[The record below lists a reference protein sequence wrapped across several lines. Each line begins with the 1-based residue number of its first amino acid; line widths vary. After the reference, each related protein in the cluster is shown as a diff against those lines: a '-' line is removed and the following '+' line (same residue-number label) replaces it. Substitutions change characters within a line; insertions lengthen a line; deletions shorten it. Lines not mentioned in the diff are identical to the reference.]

1 MKKIKFIGLAMLMLF
16 LWSSCQEE
24 ELAGS
29 GVGYLRLQLD
39 VNTTVNT
46 KAGYDPMQIAAQIVN
61 AAGQVVKETANWTDW
76 EGESIALEPGSYT
89 LNASS
94 NGFDGQEMAFEKP
107 YYAGSKT
114 FSIEQGKANA
124 VSLTCTLANVKV
136 SVNFG
141 DGFAKYFTEA
151 TVTVSPL
158 SSASEGTETANEA
171 ATGLVFDMGR
181 PDQGSGYFPVSDLQA
196 TLVAKNLKGATIRQ
210 TNKMEGVA
218 ARDHHILNYSISGG
232 DGEIT
237 ITVNDR
243 TQEHKYEVGV
253 NPIPTTTLMLP
264 VVNAWSRMAYVDA
277 QAVPDPEGDPLD
289 DTKMKIQYRQ
299 KGTDVWTD
307 AVTTAGEGDTYQAT
321 IGNLTANTEYEC
333 RTSYNNEQF
342 TSEVSSFTTEAET
355 ALYDGNFDKWYK
367 SGKSWYL
374 TSEEDATTS
383 DSKGYLNAYWDS
395 GNAGANTI
403 GEKNPTAPEET
414 DVHTPSGKSAKLSS
428 QWVGFL
434 GIGKFAAGNIYTGH
448 YCETITSPMG
458 ARLRFGQEFNSR
470 PTQLKGW
477 YKYSRGTDIDYSQND
492 AYKSELETSGGD
504 KCSIYIALSDNEGL
518 TDDDSM
524 KPAAFEINNS
534 LSADDPEHFQYKNA
548 IDYSENNPHI
558 IAYGTITDDES
569 KGTNGEWK
577 EFTIDLKYRD
587 LKRKPKYIIV
597 VASASKYGDYFT
609 GSTGSVMY
617 LDDFELV
624 YGNNPTTQ
632 E

>member
-1 MKKIKFIGLAMLMLF
+1 MLF
-16 LWSSCQEE
+16 MSLFFLLASCQEE

-29 GVGYLRLQLD
+29 GMGYLRLQLD

-61 AAGQVVKETANWTDW
+61 AAGQVVKETTNWTDW

-141 DGFAKYFTEA
+141 DGFAKYFIEA

-158 SSASEGTETANEA
+158 VNASEGTETADEA

-243 TQEHKYEVGV
+243 TQEHKYDVGV

-307 AVTTAGEGDTYQAT
+307 ATTTIGENHTYQAT

-333 RTSYNNEQF
+333 RTSYNNGDF

-355 ALYDGNFDKWYK
+355 ALYNGDFEFWSQSGETIYPDIQANAGNTTSFWNTSNPGTTQGMGAIGGALNPTTSVTSPVHTQGGKAAQLKSAFKIIAFAAASLYTGNFAGL
-367 SGKSWYL
+367 SGMSANMEFGKPFSGRPIAL
-374 TSEEDATTS
+374 
-383 DSKGYLNAYWDS
+383 KGY
-395 GNAGANTI
+395 
-403 GEKNPTAPEET
+403 
-414 DVHTPSGKSAKLSS
+414 
-428 QWVGFL
+428 
-434 GIGKFAAGNIYTGH
+434 
-448 YCETITSPMG
+448 
-458 ARLRFGQEFNSR
+458 
-470 PTQLKGW
+470 
-477 YKYSRGTDIDYSQND
+477 YKYTPTVINHVDRVPDGVTIEEGKTMDECSIFIALAKKSFTFNNNDESTYIDY
-492 AYKSELETSGGD
+492 EGD
-504 KCSIYIALSDNEGL
+504 DN
-518 TDDDSM
+518 
-524 KPAAFEINNS
+524 
-534 LSADDPEHFQYKNA
+534 
-548 IDYSENNPHI
+548 I
-558 IAYGTITDDES
+558 IAYGALPSGAATQGDGYT
-569 KGTNGEWK
+569 
-577 EFTIDLKYRD
+577 EFTIPLKYKN
-587 LKRKPKYIIV
+587 LTEKPTHIIV
-597 VASASKYGDYFT
+597 VCSASKYGDYMT
-609 GSTGSVMY
+609 GGEGSTLYV
-617 LDDFELV
+617 DDFSLV
-624 YGNNPTTQ
+624 YEGTPALW

>member
-1 MKKIKFIGLAMLMLF
+1 MLF
-16 LWSSCQEE
+16 MSLFFLLASCQEE

-29 GVGYLRLQLD
+29 GMGYLRLQLD

-61 AAGQVVKETANWTDW
+61 AAGQVVKETTNWTDW

-94 NGFDGQEMAFEKP
+94 NGFDGQEIAFEKP

-158 SSASEGTETANEA
+158 VNASEGTETADEA

-243 TQEHKYEVGV
+243 TQEHKYDVGV

-307 AVTTAGEGDTYQAT
+307 ATTTIGENHTYQAT

-333 RTSYNNEQF
+333 RTSYNNGDF

-355 ALYDGNFDKWYK
+355 ALYNGDFEFWSQSGETIYPDIQANAGNTTSFWNTSNPGTTQGMGAIGGALNPTTSVTSPVHTQGGKAAQLKSAFKIIAFAAASLYTGNFAGL
-367 SGKSWYL
+367 SGMSANMEFGKPFSGRPIAL
-374 TSEEDATTS
+374 
-383 DSKGYLNAYWDS
+383 KGY
-395 GNAGANTI
+395 
-403 GEKNPTAPEET
+403 
-414 DVHTPSGKSAKLSS
+414 
-428 QWVGFL
+428 
-434 GIGKFAAGNIYTGH
+434 
-448 YCETITSPMG
+448 
-458 ARLRFGQEFNSR
+458 
-470 PTQLKGW
+470 
-477 YKYSRGTDIDYSQND
+477 YKYTPTVINHVDRVPDGVTIEEGKTMDECSIFIALAKKSFTFNNNDESTYIDY
-492 AYKSELETSGGD
+492 EGD
-504 KCSIYIALSDNEGL
+504 DN
-518 TDDDSM
+518 
-524 KPAAFEINNS
+524 
-534 LSADDPEHFQYKNA
+534 
-548 IDYSENNPHI
+548 I
-558 IAYGTITDDES
+558 IAYGALPSGAATQGDGYT
-569 KGTNGEWK
+569 
-577 EFTIDLKYRD
+577 EFTIPLKYKN
-587 LKRKPKYIIV
+587 LTEKPTHIIV
-597 VASASKYGDYFT
+597 VCSASKYGDYMT
-609 GSTGSVMY
+609 GGEGSTLYV
-617 LDDFELV
+617 DDFSLV
-624 YGNNPTTQ
+624 YEGTPALW

>member
-1 MKKIKFIGLAMLMLF
+1 MLF
-16 LWSSCQEE
+16 MSLFFLLASCQEE

-29 GVGYLRLQLD
+29 GMGYLRLQLD

-61 AAGQVVKETANWTDW
+61 AAGQVVKETTNWTDW

-158 SSASEGTETANEA
+158 VNASEGTETADEA

-243 TQEHKYEVGV
+243 TQEHKYDVGV

-307 AVTTAGEGDTYQAT
+307 ATTTIGENHTYQAT

-333 RTSYNNEQF
+333 RTSYNNGDF

-355 ALYDGNFDKWYK
+355 ALYNGDFEFWSQSGETIYPDIQANAGNTTSFWNTSNPGTTQGMGAIGGALNPTTSVTSPVHTQGGKAAQLKSAFKIIAFAAASLYTGNFAGL
-367 SGKSWYL
+367 SGMSANMEFGKPFSGRPIAL
-374 TSEEDATTS
+374 
-383 DSKGYLNAYWDS
+383 KGY
-395 GNAGANTI
+395 
-403 GEKNPTAPEET
+403 
-414 DVHTPSGKSAKLSS
+414 
-428 QWVGFL
+428 
-434 GIGKFAAGNIYTGH
+434 
-448 YCETITSPMG
+448 
-458 ARLRFGQEFNSR
+458 
-470 PTQLKGW
+470 
-477 YKYSRGTDIDYSQND
+477 YKYTPTVINHVDRVPDGVTIEEGKTMDECSIFIALAKKSFTFNNNDESTYIDY
-492 AYKSELETSGGD
+492 EGD
-504 KCSIYIALSDNEGL
+504 DN
-518 TDDDSM
+518 
-524 KPAAFEINNS
+524 
-534 LSADDPEHFQYKNA
+534 
-548 IDYSENNPHI
+548 I
-558 IAYGTITDDES
+558 IAYGALPSGAATQGDGYT
-569 KGTNGEWK
+569 
-577 EFTIDLKYRD
+577 EFTIPLKYKN
-587 LKRKPKYIIV
+587 LTEKPTHIIV
-597 VASASKYGDYFT
+597 VCSASKYGDYMT
-609 GSTGSVMY
+609 GGEGSTLYV
-617 LDDFELV
+617 DDFSLV
-624 YGNNPTTQ
+624 YEGTPALWK
-632 E
+632 

>member
-1 MKKIKFIGLAMLMLF
+1 MLF
-16 LWSSCQEE
+16 MSLFFLLASCQEE

-29 GVGYLRLQLD
+29 GMGYLRLQLD

-61 AAGQVVKETANWTDW
+61 AAGQVVKETTNWTDW

-158 SSASEGTETANEA
+158 VNASEGTETADEA

-243 TQEHKYEVGV
+243 TQEHKYDVGV

-307 AVTTAGEGDTYQAT
+307 ATTTIGENHTYQAT

-333 RTSYNNEQF
+333 RTSYNNGDF

-355 ALYDGNFDKWYK
+355 ALYNGDFEFWSQSGETIYPDIQANAGNTTSFWNTSNPGTTQGMGAIGGALNPTTSVTSPVHTQGGKAAQLKSAFKIIAFAAASLYTGNFAGL
-367 SGKSWYL
+367 SGMSANMEFGKPFSGRPIAL
-374 TSEEDATTS
+374 
-383 DSKGYLNAYWDS
+383 KGY
-395 GNAGANTI
+395 
-403 GEKNPTAPEET
+403 
-414 DVHTPSGKSAKLSS
+414 
-428 QWVGFL
+428 
-434 GIGKFAAGNIYTGH
+434 
-448 YCETITSPMG
+448 
-458 ARLRFGQEFNSR
+458 
-470 PTQLKGW
+470 
-477 YKYSRGTDIDYSQND
+477 YKYTPTVINHVDRVPDGVTIEEGKTMDECSIFIALAKKSFTFNNNDESTYIDY
-492 AYKSELETSGGD
+492 EGD
-504 KCSIYIALSDNEGL
+504 DN
-518 TDDDSM
+518 
-524 KPAAFEINNS
+524 
-534 LSADDPEHFQYKNA
+534 
-548 IDYSENNPHI
+548 I
-558 IAYGTITDDES
+558 IAYGALPSGAATQGDGYT
-569 KGTNGEWK
+569 
-577 EFTIDLKYRD
+577 EFTIPLKYKN
-587 LKRKPKYIIV
+587 LTEKPTHIIV
-597 VASASKYGDYFT
+597 VCSASKYGDYMT
-609 GSTGSVMY
+609 GGEGSTLYV
-617 LDDFELV
+617 DDFSLV
-624 YGNNPTTQ
+624 YEGTPALW

>member
-1 MKKIKFIGLAMLMLF
+1 MLF
-16 LWSSCQEE
+16 MSLFFLLASCQEE

-61 AAGQVVKETANWTDW
+61 AAGQVVKETADWTDW

-89 LNASS
+89 LKASS
-94 NGFDGQEMAFEKP
+94 NGFDGQERAFEKP

-158 SSASEGTETANEA
+158 SSASEGTETTNEA

-196 TLVAKNLKGATIRQ
+196 ILVAKNLKGATIRQ
-210 TNKMEGVA
+210 TDKMEGVA

-243 TQEHKYEVGV
+243 TQEHVYEVGV
-253 NPIPTTTLMLP
+253 NPIPTTTLMPP

-277 QAVPDPEGDPLD
+277 QAVPNQEGEPLD

-307 AVTTAGEGDTYQAT
+307 AVTTAGEENTYQAT
-321 IGNLTANTEYEC
+321 IGSLTANTAYEC

-342 TSEVSSFTTEAET
+342 TSEVSSFMTEAET
-355 ALYDGNFDKWYK
+355 ALYNGDFEFWSKSGETIYPDIQANAGNTTSFWNTSNPGTTQGMGAIGGALNPTTSVTSPVHTQDGKAAQLKSAFKIIAFAAASLYTGNFAGL
-367 SGKSWYL
+367 SGMSANMEFGKPFSGRPIAL
-374 TSEEDATTS
+374 
-383 DSKGYLNAYWDS
+383 KGY
-395 GNAGANTI
+395 
-403 GEKNPTAPEET
+403 
-414 DVHTPSGKSAKLSS
+414 
-428 QWVGFL
+428 
-434 GIGKFAAGNIYTGH
+434 
-448 YCETITSPMG
+448 
-458 ARLRFGQEFNSR
+458 
-470 PTQLKGW
+470 
-477 YKYSRGTDIDYSQND
+477 YKYTPTVINHVDRVPDGVTIEEGKTMDECSIFIALAKKSFTFNNNDESTYIDY
-492 AYKSELETSGGD
+492 EGD
-504 KCSIYIALSDNEGL
+504 DN
-518 TDDDSM
+518 
-524 KPAAFEINNS
+524 
-534 LSADDPEHFQYKNA
+534 
-548 IDYSENNPHI
+548 I
-558 IAYGTITDDES
+558 IAYGALPSGAATQGDGYT
-569 KGTNGEWK
+569 
-577 EFTIDLKYRD
+577 EFTIPLKYKN
-587 LKRKPKYIIV
+587 LTEKPTHIIV
-597 VASASKYGDYFT
+597 VCSASKYGDYMT
-609 GSTGSVMY
+609 GGEGSTLYV
-617 LDDFELV
+617 DDFSLV
-624 YGNNPTTQ
+624 YEGTPTLW